1 MTETID
7 LSLSRRR
14 LLQAGAAVSVTLL
27 GLDALG
33 GAALASPSVPADL
46 RRATF
51 ASLVG
56 QSVGSAAGGL
66 TLDEVA
72 DVASAALAG
81 RDDVFVLRLS
91 GSASP
96 ALRQGVQAL
105 SHPQLGSFSLFL
117 VPVDETTDR
126 QRYEVTVDRS
136 VTLATALNAAPDPLT
151 DRPGAAPPAT
161 PAAPPTTPAAPATA
175 PSAAPA
181 AAVSSSGGAVKP
193 VVALVVSVHLARRG
207 GRLGVDLRLV
217 PSRRIT
223 AVRVTLL
230 RNGRTLA
237 HGSQQLDGRHAVRV
251 ALREPRL
258 VAAGSYELVITTTDR
273 LGRHTSVRRR
283 ATLA

>member
-33 GAALASPSVPADL
+33 GAALASPAVPADL

-51 ASLVG
+51 APLVG
-56 QSVGSAAGGL
+56 QGVGSAAGGL

-91 GSASP
+91 GSVSP

-136 VTLATALNAAPDPLT
+136 VTLATALDAAPDPLT
-151 DRPGAAPPAT
+151 DRPG
-161 PAAPPTTPAAPATA
+161 AAPPTTPAAPATA

-181 AAVSSSGGAVKP
+181 AAVSSSGGAAKP

-251 ALREPRL
+251 ALGEPRR